1 MMIPVGAPVEGE
13 YFLNRVKEAEKVLN
27 ALKHDSVLLVAPRRY
42 GKTSLMKKVMSEVEN
57 NGDIGIYLEV
67 EYLDSPH
74 EFIKLL
80 VDEFISKISDKSVKN
95 KLMIGISKMMGAIK
109 GNIEEIG
116 VLEFKLKLKENLS
129 DNWAEK
135 GNVIL
140 EKFIEEFDKNIYL
153 FVDEIP
159 DFIKNIQKCKG
170 DEEALKFL
178 KWLRSIRQKYTR
190 IKFVFTGSIS
200 FDRIVE
206 GLGES
211 SSINDLRRIKIDGFT
226 KKDAKE
232 LIKLHFSKNEFY
244 NDSIAETILKCVG
257 EPYIPYFI
265 SLMVNIIDE
274 VVDNE
279 LNPNDVEIL
288 YNSEVLG
295 PRGREYFKHYK
306 ERLKIYGEEYYPIA
320 KEILENVAKWDEYP
334 IDIAYG
340 IFRERFGEDEDKFWS
355 LIYELENDFYIKTV
369 YKNGRKYLKFYSK
382 LLKDWWCLYG

>member
-1 MMIPVGAPVEGE
+1 MIPVGAPVEGC
-13 YFLNRVKEAEKVLN
+13 YFLNRVKEIEKVLD
-27 ALKHDSVLLVAPRRY
+27 ALEHDSILLVAPRRY

-57 NGDIGIYLEV
+57 NGNIGIYLEV

-80 VDEFISKISDKSVKN
+80 VDEFINKISDKSVKN
-95 KLMIGISKMMGAIK
+95 NLMIKISKMIGAIK
-109 GNIEEIG
+109 GNIEEVG
-116 VLEFKLKLKENLS
+116 VWEFKLKLKENLL

-135 GNVIL
+135 GNIIL
-140 EKFIEEFDKNIYL
+140 ERFIEEFDKNIYI
-153 FVDEIP
+153 FVDEVP

-170 DEEALKFL
+170 DKEALKFL
-178 KWLRSIRQKYTR
+178 KWLRSVRQKYNK

-200 FDRIVE
+200 FDKIVDS
-206 GLGES
+206 LGES

-232 LIKLHFSKNEFY
+232 LIKLHFNEKGFY
-244 NDSIAETILKCVG
+244 NDYIAENILKCVG

-274 VVDNE
+274 VIDKE
-279 LNPNDVEIL
+279 LNPDDVENL
-288 YNSEVLG
+288 YNSKVLG
-295 PRGREYFKHYK
+295 SRGREYFKHYK

-320 KEILENVAKWDEYP
+320 KEILENVAKYDKYP

-355 LIYELENDFYIKTV
+355 LICELENDFYIETRDED
-369 YKNGRKYLKFYSK
+369 GRKYLRFYSK
-382 LLKDWWCLYG
+382 MLKDWWCLYG